1 MAGENG
7 RRWWETRPT
16 HILLILCAA
25 IPLLWPTVPP
35 LTDLP
40 GHIGRYA
47 VQLDR
52 ATSPTLQA
60 WYGFEWRL
68 IGNLGV
74 DMLVQLFA
82 PLFGLEPSVKAIAI
96 AIPMLQV
103 AGFLAVAHE
112 VHGRVPATALFALPL
127 AYAYPFQ
134 FGFLNFSL
142 AMALA
147 FLALAFW
154 LRLARMGRLWLRA
167 TMFVPLS
174 ILLWACHLYGW
185 ASFGV
190 LAGSAELI
198 RQRQAGK
205 TWVQSAGATFV
216 TCLVLTLP
224 IIIMLAS
231 PDGQTGSGP
240 TQDWFNWSAK
250 QTWLILALRDRWMGF
265 DIASVGLMISIIV
278 ASAALFILKSVRR
291 DNPIHVAA
299 LALPALLFALLFIL
313 MPRIIFGSAY
323 ADMRMVPIALATAL
337 LSIRPLDWANRTFV
351 QLLALTG
358 LSFFAARIA
367 GTTVSFIR
375 YDQSIG
381 RELVA
386 ISHIPRQARLITFVG
401 RPCKED
407 WSVHRLDH
415 LPGLA
420 LARRHA
426 FANDQW
432 DLAGAQL
439 LSVKYEEA
447 GKFDNDPS
455 QFVTERK
462 CERFDRMWFTRAIQ
476 TFPRGAFDYLW
487 VVGAPDDPAVD
498 LSGLQPIWQQGRSSL
513 YRIVRPV
520 SPTDMPASR

>member
-1 MAGENG
+1 MANG
-7 RRWWETRPT
+7 REVLWWEQPQL
-16 HILLILCAA
+16 HVILALCAA

-52 ATSPTLQA
+52 ASSPQLQL
-60 WYGFEWRL
+60 WYGFDWRL

-74 DMLVQLFA
+74 DILVQVLA
-82 PLFGLEPSVKAIAI
+82 PLFGLESSVKAITI
-96 AIPMLQV
+96 AVPLLQV
-103 AGFLAVAHE
+103 AGFLAVARE
-112 VHGRVPATALFALPL
+112 VHGRLPATALFALPL

-147 FLALAFW
+147 FLALALW
-154 LRLARMGRLWLRA
+154 LRLARTGKLRLRTAL
-167 TMFVPLS
+167 FVPLS
-174 ILLWACHLYGW
+174 LLLWACHLYGW

-198 RQRQAGK
+198 RQRQTGK
-205 TWVQSAGATFV
+205 TWLRAAGATIT

-240 TQDWFNWSAK
+240 THDWFNWSAK

-265 DIASVGLMISIIV
+265 DVGSVALMLIIIV
-278 ASAALFILKSVRR
+278 ASMALFILKSVRG
-291 DNPIHVAA
+291 DNPTHAA
-299 LALPALLFALLFIL
+299 TLTLPALLFALLFAL

-351 QLLALTG
+351 HMLALSG
-358 LSFFAARIA
+358 LLFFAARISA
-367 GTTVSFIR
+367 ATVSYAR

-381 RELVA
+381 NELAA
-386 ISHIPRQARLITFVG
+386 INHIPREARLISFVG
-401 RPCKED
+401 RPCKEE

-432 DLAGAQL
+432 DLSGAQL
-439 LSVKYEEA
+439 LSVHFQAA
-447 GKFDNDPS
+447 GRFDSDPS
-455 QFVTERK
+455 QFVTEKR
-462 CERFDRMWFTRAIQ
+462 CERFDRMWFARAIK
-476 TFPRGAFDYLW
+476 TFPRSAFDYVW
-487 VVGAPDDPAVD
+487 VIGAPDDPAVD
-498 LSGLQPIWQQGRSSL
+498 LSGLQPIWQHGRSSL
-513 YRIVRPV
+513 YRMIRPV
-520 SPTDMPASR
+520 SPTGKPASR